1 MLKIAVIS
9 SAEISSTIEIEIMK
23 KLFEEGLNIFHLRRP
38 TYDYGGMKDYLS
50 RIPEEYHNR
59 IVIHSHPKLALKFN
73 LKGIHITSKIRKS
86 KFKFWY
92 VKRFVLAR
100 KKQLTVSTSL
110 HHLSHL
116 DSFDP
121 VFNYVFLSPIF
132 DSISKKDYQSG
143 FNEFTLSKGLER
155 TKYTVYALGGV
166 ELANISKVKD
176 YGFAGVA
183 LVGSI
188 WTAADPIKAFK
199 EIKEECRP

>member
-9 SAEISSTIEIEIMK
+9 STEISSTKEIELMK
-23 KLFEEGLNIFHLRRP
+23 KLFEEGLTLFHLRRP
-38 TYDYGGMKDYLS
+38 TYDYKRMKDYLS

-59 IVIHSHPKLALKFN
+59 IVIHSHHKLALKFN
-73 LKGIHITSKIRKS
+73 LKGIHLTSKIRKS

-92 VKRFVLAR
+92 VKRFVVAK

-110 HHLSHL
+110 HHLAHL

-121 VFNYVFLSPIF
+121 LFNYVFLSPIF

-143 FNEFTLSKGLER
+143 FNEFTLKKALEKS
-155 TKYTVYALGGV
+155 KYTVYALGGV
-166 ELANISKVKD
+166 ELENIEKVND
-176 YGFAGVA
+176 YGFSGVA

-188 WTAADPIKAFK
+188 WTAKYPVQAFK
-199 EIKEECRP
+199 EIKEKCR